1 MNEENEELVI
11 TGLSIEPIPISK
23 IYGVEGY
30 EFEGEF
36 EAYPKED
43 IYSVDI
49 SYSDYTLGF
58 YDSKGNEV
66 FRMVDLS
73 DEGFNFII
81 KPFSEAIENIK
92 KYEGF

>member
-1 MNEENEELVI
+1 MNEELVI
-11 TGLSIEPIPISK
+11 TGLSIEPIAISK
-23 IYGVEGY
+23 IYGVKGY
-30 EFEGEF
+30 DFEGEF
-36 EAYPKED
+36 EAYPEED

-58 YDSKGNEV
+58 YDSKGKEV

-73 DEGFNFII
+73 DEGFKNIL

-92 KYEGF
+92 NYEGY